1 MAGHARSDD
10 AAPARVLVADD
21 DEASRGAVATALRDE
36 GFEVTV
42 AEDGKAALAK
52 LQAAAGGTSPAS
64 PERGQNQVDVLV
76 TDLNMPGMD
85 GIELLRRAKELKPE
99 LVVILLTAFAEVET
113 AVQAMRE
120 GAEHYLAKPAQL
132 DELVLVVRR
141 ALERRALVHETS
153 TLRARLKH
161 RLRIESIIGNSPAMQ
176 EVFDMIEQV
185 APSRASVLISGESGT
200 GKELIAQA
208 IHENSPRADAPFVKL
223 HCAALAESILESEL
237 FGHEKGAFTG
247 AVSRREGRFK
257 QAEGG
262 TLFLDEIGE
271 ISAAIQVKLLRFLQ
285 ERTFERVGGNETLKV
300 DVRIITAT
308 NRDLVAEV
316 AAGRFRGDLYYRLN
330 VVNIAVPPLRARP
343 TDILPLAN
351 HFLAKFA
358 KENGRAI
365 EGFSEDAVEHI
376 KSYRWPGNV
385 RELEN
390 VLERAV
396 ILCEGGA
403 LTAKHLPQ
411 GVGAIPSGTVRIP
424 GSTLAEIESHAIL
437 TALEASGGRTSVAAQ
452 MLDISTRKIQYK
464 LHEYGVTLQRTIETA
479 TDEDS

>member
-1 MAGHARSDD
+1 
-10 AAPARVLVADD
+10 
-21 DEASRGAVATALRDE
+21 
-36 GFEVTV
+36 
-42 AEDGKAALAK
+42 
-52 LQAAAGGTSPAS
+52 
-64 PERGQNQVDVLV
+64 
-76 TDLNMPGMD
+76 
-85 GIELLRRAKELKPE
+85 
-99 LVVILLTAFAEVET
+99 
-113 AVQAMRE
+113 
-120 GAEHYLAKPAQL
+120 
-132 DELVLVVRR
+132 
-141 ALERRALVHETS
+141 
-153 TLRARLKH
+153 
-161 RLRIESIIGNSPAMQ
+161 
-176 EVFDMIEQV
+176 
-185 APSRASVLISGESGT
+185 
-200 GKELIAQA
+200 
-208 IHENSPRADAPFVKL
+208 
-223 HCAALAESILESEL
+223 
-237 FGHEKGAFTG
+237 
-247 AVSRREGRFK
+247 
-257 QAEGG
+257 
-262 TLFLDEIGE
+262 
-271 ISAAIQVKLLRFLQ
+271 
-285 ERTFERVGGNETLKV
+285 
-300 DVRIITAT
+300 
-308 NRDLVAEV
+308 VAEV